1 MNENPEDTADE
12 RDSRRS
18 FLDEVTARPREID
31 VAMEE
36 GFDSGVKILR
46 SEETCGQKK
55 KTISAYKRASGEI
68 RNDFFKMICFI

>member
-31 VAMEE
+31 VAMDERR
-36 GFDSGVKILR
+36 KIL
-46 SEETCGQKK
+46 CV
-55 KTISAYKRASGEI
+55 GEVGFVSDSMI
-68 RNDFFKMICFI
+68 FQNDIYLI

>member
-36 GFDSGVKILR
+36 RYVRGRGRIRFGFD
-46 SEETCGQKK
+46 
-55 KTISAYKRASGEI
+55 
-68 RNDFFKMICFI
+68 DFFKMIFI

>member
-36 GFDSGVKILR
+36 RYVRGRGRIRFGFD
-46 SEETCGQKK
+46 
-55 KTISAYKRASGEI
+55 
-68 RNDFFKMICFI
+68 DFFKMICI